1 MMKEYEIAL
10 ADAYGETIDREAEAL
25 AAEAEKEPHVFTK
38 RFEERMAELI
48 RTGKPNNRKG
58 LSKRGRRIL
67 LIAAAA
73 VLVLAAVACAVPEIR
88 ESIGGFFVKIFG
100 DHVEYTDPDITR
112 NSIEE
117 EYSLVPIPEG
127 FHVYSIKRSNDAA
140 VTTVYVDSD
149 ENYIML
155 AQSTDKKMN
164 ESVDNER
171 GEFYEVEIR
180 GKNITVHYS
189 DDNAQAS
196 WIQDG
201 YYFSLSYTSSIDL
214 STFYEWIAAVDPN

>member
-117 EYSLVPIPEG
+117 EYGLVPIPEG
-127 FHVYSIKRSNDAA
+127 FEETSVTRGDLIVISTYESSSGVSLSLIQSADPNQNDSI
-140 VTTVYVDSD
+140 
-149 ENYIML
+149 
-155 AQSTDKKMN
+155 
-164 ESVDNER
+164 DNEH
-171 GEFYEVEIR
+171 GEFFETEI
-180 GKNITVHYS
+180 GKKLVRIHMS
-189 DDNAQAS
+189 DYGTQAS
-196 WIQDG
+196 WIEDG
-201 YYFSLSYTSSIDL
+201 YYFSLVCSNNIEQNI
-214 STFYEWIAAVDPN
+214 FEEWIASVIPQ